1 MEDIIMSVFNELK
14 ETRNFNDYVVMAQ
27 KEQDVEVAESKQIAM
42 IVKSLVKKLINSDG
56 FIDGG
61 EKIDLFELCDYMAG
75 AMIVGMAARDEIV
88 ADAKEFV
95 KKYNNSIPEV
105 EVIEEEN

>member
-1 MEDIIMSVFNELK
+1 MSVFNELK

-27 KEQDVEVAESKQIAM
+27 KEQELDIAESKQVAIV
-42 IVKSLVKKLINSDG
+42 VKSLVKKLVSIDG
-56 FIDGG
+56 FIDGD
-61 EKIDLFELCDYMAG
+61 EKVDLYELCHFMAG

-95 KKYNNSIPEV
+95 KKYNDVIPKV
-105 EVIEEEN
+105 EVIK